1 MKDATV
7 VDTSNLAAKGDFVV
21 SKAEVEKLDINKLV
35 NVPTG
40 LNNLKTK
47 VDDLDIGQLKT
58 VSINLK
64 KFDETKKCDGVNKKI
79 HNT

>member
-7 VDTSNLAAKGDFVV
+7 GDTSNLVAKVDFVV
-21 SKAEVEKLDINKLV
+21 SKAEVKKLDINKLV

-64 KFDETKKCDGVNKKI
+64 KFDETKKSDGVNKEI

>member
-7 VDTSNLAAKGDFVV
+7 GDTSNLVAKGDFVV
-21 SKAEVEKLDINKLV
+21 SKAEVKKLDINKLV

-64 KFDETKKCDGVNKKI
+64 KFDETKKVME
-79 HNT
+79 

>member
-64 KFDETKKCDGVNKKI
+64 KFDETKKSDGVNKKI